1 MWLMVE
7 MKFQNINLR
16 YNSDAGGVLDVQSL
30 FPMNSKIFQILCG
43 SGFEWIA
50 SANGHVPEG
59 SISAGS
65 QSNGEP
71 LYVGR
76 AHYQGSLTPGK
87 IHQSHNCLY
96 IPFGGAEHSVA
107 QYEALVMKS
116 MYSI

>member
-1 MWLMVE
+1 
-7 MKFQNINLR
+7 
-16 YNSDAGGVLDVQSL
+16 
-30 FPMNSKIFQILCG
+30 MNSEIFQILCG

-59 SISAGS
+59 AISAGS

-76 AHYQGSLTPGK
+76 AHYEGSLTPGK

-96 IPFGGAEHSVA
+96 IPFGGAEHSVT
-107 QYEALVMKS
+107 QYEALVMRS
-116 MYSI
+116 MGSF